1 MASAGP
7 LAQAARTPATLSSAP
22 CPAPTSQPHLD
33 PGGRVTSLFPSGMGR
48 AHVFAPPIL
57 SGTLWAKS
65 HWDVSS
71 SPSPPA
77 SPPWDICF
85 SVLTL
90 FLHVRITV
98 SSEPRFPREFPGPLQ
113 GASAPSTMLTA
124 SRQGSFSLQ
133 PPVVVPPTP
142 PRGTSP
148 LHFVVLPRSLSSTPA
163 RPLHQVPGTQNRGGG
178 NHLMSPHSA
187 HNQLKYPDARIL
199 HLFQAEL
206 PEVCPSRDLSRHL
219 DDWVTKTDLYLTDK

>member
-1 MASAGP
+1 MF
-7 LAQAARTPATLSSAP
+7 L
-22 CPAPTSQPHLD
+22 
-33 PGGRVTSLFPSGMGR
+33 
-48 AHVFAPPIL
+48 PPIL
-57 SGTLWAKS
+57 SGTLWTKS

-77 SPPWDICF
+77 RPPWDICF

-90 FLHVRITV
+90 FLHVHITV

-124 SRQGSFSLQ
+124 SCQVSFSLQ
-133 PPVVVPPTP
+133 PPVPPP
-142 PRGTSP
+142 PPKGTSP
-148 LHFVVLPRSLSSTPA
+148 LHSVVLPRSLSSTPA

-178 NHLMSPHSA
+178 SHLMSPHNA
-187 HNQLKYPDARIL
+187 HNQLRYPDARSL

-206 PEVCPSRDLSRHL
+206 PEVCPSQDLLCPL
-219 DDWVTKTDLYLTDK
+219 DDWVTTTDLYLTNK